1 MYYSCYIFYTLTNII
16 IVNVN
21 FRCLREMN
29 DNRKE
34 IDIQIAEGTITKL
47 DMMHQLKI
55 EMHIIDLLIKK
66 IDVSFCLLYTIIP
79 NHLY

>member
-1 MYYSCYIFYTLTNII
+1 
-16 IVNVN
+16 
-21 FRCLREMN
+21 MN

-34 IDIQIAEGTITKL
+34 IEVQIAEGTITKL
-47 DMMHQLKI
+47 EMMYQLKI
-55 EMHIIDLLIKK
+55 ELQIFDHLLKK

>member
-1 MYYSCYIFYTLTNII
+1 
-16 IVNVN
+16 
-21 FRCLREMN
+21 MN

-55 EMHIIDLLIKK
+55 EMHIIDLLLKK
-66 IDVSFCLLYTIIP
+66 IDVSFSLLYTIIP